1 MADQPKDSSRDFEAA
16 LEGQGAGPYLLR
28 LYVSGTTARSIEAI
42 SNIRRICE
50 ERLKD
55 RFELEIIDTYQKPH
69 LAKKDQVLALPTL
82 IKELPPPLRRII
94 GDLSDK
100 ERVLVGL
107 DLVEKDQ
114 DSGQ

>member
-1 MADQPKDSSRDFEAA
+1 MADKPKDSFKDFEAA
-16 LEGQGAGPYLLR
+16 LAGRGSGLYLLR
-28 LYVSGTTARSIEAI
+28 LYVSGTTARSMEAI

-50 ERLKD
+50 EHLKD

-82 IKELPPPLRRII
+82 IKELPPPLRRVI
-94 GDLSDK
+94 GNLSDK

-107 DLVEKDQ
+107 DLIEKDQ
-114 DSGQ
+114 DDGK